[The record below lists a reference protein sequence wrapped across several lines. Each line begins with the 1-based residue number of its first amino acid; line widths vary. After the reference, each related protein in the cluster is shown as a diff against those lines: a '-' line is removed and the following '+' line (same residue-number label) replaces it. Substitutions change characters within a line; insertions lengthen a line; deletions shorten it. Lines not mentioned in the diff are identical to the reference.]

1 MACTLFEK
9 ARWGKDGGP
18 GGKETPLR
26 ASQGG
31 SFPPEEQFSVNR
43 LERLTFEKD
52 GLKRNAFQ
60 TDNALERFSFE
71 KGETRGGSTA
81 PPGPK

>member
-9 ARWGKDGGP
+9 ARWGKD
-18 GGKETPLR
+18 R
-26 ASQGG
+26 G